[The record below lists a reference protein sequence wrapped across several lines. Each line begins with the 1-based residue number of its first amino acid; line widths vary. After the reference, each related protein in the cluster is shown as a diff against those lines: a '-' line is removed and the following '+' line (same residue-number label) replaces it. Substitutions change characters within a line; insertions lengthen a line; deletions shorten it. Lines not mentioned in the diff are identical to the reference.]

1 MNEKLRKFVKLS
13 KAEVNE
19 LFKEVSLDNEA
30 LGLAMKLI
38 YVYGRN
44 VSEVYNVKKSDINF
58 EEGTIRFYM
67 NNDAII
73 YPIHKDIEKHLKS
86 HCELYKKC
94 TYLFDDLKGNPL
106 TKIKDGINYSLHRRS
121 ERLMNL
127 SFLDDVRLTSRDF
140 KILRGQ
146 HLFLDGVDIKTI
158 HELYHNTN
166 IDGTKKTICYAELK
180 EFLFVNNLDDVF
192 SDCTHLDFY
201 NEHDFSNNPIYYVSS
216 DEGSEALVEVSNS
229 SNVNIIGSKDIEDEL
244 EEFLSNHKGVLSK
257 LSILENSGEYLVVDG
272 FKFMRN

>member
-1 MNEKLRKFVKLS
+1 MKEELRKFVKLS

-19 LFKEVSLDNEA
+19 LFKEVSLDNES

-67 NNDAII
+67 NNDAIV
-73 YPIHKDIEKHLKS
+73 YPIHKDIENHLKS
-86 HCELYKKC
+86 HCELYKNC

-106 TKIKDGINYSLHRRS
+106 TKIKDGINYSLHKRS

-127 SFLDDVRLTSRDF
+127 SFLDNVRLTSRDF

-166 IDGTKKTICYAELK
+166 IDGTKKTICYSELK

-201 NEHDFSNNPIYYVSS
+201 KEHDFSNNPIYYVSS
-216 DEGSEALVEVSNS
+216 DDGYDALIEVSSYNTVS
-229 SNVNIIGSKDIEDEL
+229 IIGNKDMEVDL
-244 EEFLSNHKGVLSK
+244 NMFLSNHRDVLSK
-257 LSILENSGEYLVVDG
+257 LSILENSGEYFVVDG